1 VASSAEGSG
10 RTVEAAV
17 EAARSSLGVAR
28 DAVEIEVLQE
38 PVQGTFG
45 VVGRPARVRVT
56 AREGA
61 ARDAPARDAPA
72 REAPARD
79 HADAMA
85 VTAGAVV
92 GRVATTPPAGGVPVA
107 GDRRGGAVSERA
119 PSPTPRPPRP
129 RVDVDPEAAVQ
140 QAEAAGDF
148 VEGLLE
154 LLDLEADIT
163 TWADKH
169 GGHVEVEGPDLNLLV
184 GRDGETLSAV
194 EELTRL
200 AAVRQTGDR
209 VRVVLDINGFR
220 ERRREALAKLA
231 RETGERVLGSGSG
244 EELAP
249 MPPHERKVVHDVIAE
264 MAGVATESVGEEP
277 NRRVAIVPA

>member
-17 EAARSSLGVAR
+17 EAARSQLGVTR
-28 DAVEIEVLQE
+28 DVIDVEVLQE
-38 PVQGTFG
+38 PVSGSFG
-45 VVGRPARVRVT
+45 VIGSPARVRVT
-56 AREGA
+56 VRE
-61 ARDAPARDAPA
+61 RSSPV
-72 REAPARD
+72 
-79 HADAMA
+79 A
-85 VTAGAVV
+85 VTAAT
-92 GRVATTPPAGGVPVA
+92 VARPD
-107 GDRRGGAVSERA
+107 GDTAAVSRPAAESRRLAVAADRSVAAEA
-119 PSPTPRPPRP
+119 PPRPPRP

-163 TWADKH
+163 TWADQG
-169 GGHVEVEGPDLNLLV
+169 GGHVEVEGPDLNVLV
-184 GRDGETLSAV
+184 GRDGDALSAV

-200 AAVRQTGDR
+200 AAVRQTGER

-231 RETGERVLGSGSG
+231 RETGERVRENGKG

-264 MAGVATESVGEEP
+264 MAGIATESVGEEP
-277 NRRVAIVPA
+277 HRRVAIVPA

>member
-1 VASSAEGSG
+1 MRVASSAEGSG

-17 EAARSSLGVAR
+17 EAARSRLGVVR
-28 DAVEIEVLQE
+28 DAVEVEVLQE
-38 PVQGTFG
+38 PVQGRFG
-45 VVGRPARVRVT
+45 VVGRPAKVRVT
-56 AREGA
+56 V
-61 ARDAPARDAPA
+61 RDGAPAAVPA
-72 REAPARD
+72 SDRAEPMPVA
-79 HADAMA
+79 
-85 VTAGAVV
+85 AGAVV
-92 GRVATTPPAGGVPVA
+92 GRVATAPRAGDESAAGARRGGVPTRGPSA
-107 GDRRGGAVSERA
+107 G
-119 PSPTPRPPRP
+119 PRPPRP

-163 TWADKH
+163 TWADQN

-184 GRDGETLSAV
+184 GRDGDTLSAV

-220 ERRREALAKLA
+220 ERRREALTMLA
-231 RETGERVLGSGSG
+231 RETGERVVSSGSG

-249 MPPHERKVVHDVIAE
+249 MPPHERKVIHDVIAE